1 MVGKNEGEVTIHHVH
16 QKVAKGNQVISTTLG
31 DVVHRVHTCE
41 NKTPHEKLH
50 PLQFD
55 VVTIFVLVRLRNSKV
70 DQSNFMKLSV
80 FCVTH

>member
-16 QKVAKGNQVISTTLG
+16 QKVAKRNQVISATLC

-41 NKTPHEKLH
+41 NETTHEKLH

-55 VVTIFVLVRLRNSKV
+55 VVTIFVLVR
-70 DQSNFMKLSV
+70 F
-80 FCVTH
+80 